1 VIVSLSMFG
10 LFCSV
15 LFCSVHLVMLVVNV
29 RGPRAVLNR
38 SHIGLYKV
46 CLILSVCC
54 SRFIPSGFNDTLP
67 TSCLQ

>member
-1 VIVSLSMFG
+1 
-10 LFCSV
+10 
-15 LFCSVHLVMLVVNV
+15 MLLVNV

-54 SRFIPSGFNDTLP
+54 NRFIPSGLGCSNDTLP